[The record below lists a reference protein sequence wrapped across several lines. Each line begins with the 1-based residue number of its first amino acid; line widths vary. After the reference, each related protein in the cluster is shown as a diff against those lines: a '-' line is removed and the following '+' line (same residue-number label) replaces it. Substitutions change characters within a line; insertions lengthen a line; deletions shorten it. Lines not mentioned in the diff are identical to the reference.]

1 MLALAGPEKFLDD
14 PDAMKA
20 FTQAQQAFNEENFAE
35 AARLLE
41 KAYLI
46 EPKPELLY
54 PWAQAERNQGN
65 CDIAIDLYEQFLD
78 SGAKGEFADAA
89 KQNIERCREETG
101 AEADGGTVV
110 EDGAGDDGA
119 AEDVVEEQPKRARD
133 NKERKDDDP
142 KTRKWYA
149 DPTGGVL
156 FAVGLVGVGV
166 GGGLLGV
173 AMSTAKKA
181 PDADTNDDYVA
192 QRDRATAFRNG
203 GAAALAIGG
212 ALLVGAVIRYAVVAR
227 KQKKSATALRWDG
240 TSFSGRF

>member
-1 MLALAGPEKFLDD
+1 MEPESFLDD

-20 FTQAQQAFNEENFAE
+20 FTQAQKAFNEEDFAE

-65 CDIAIDLYEQFLD
+65 CDIAIALYEQFLD
-78 SGAKGEFADAA
+78 SGAKGQFADAA
-89 KQNIERCREETG
+89 RQNIERCREETG
-101 AEADGGTVV
+101 GDGGEDVDVGEVEEIV
-110 EDGAGDDGA
+110 EDDA
-119 AEDVVEEQPKRARD
+119 VEEERERPRA
-133 NKERKDDDP
+133 KEGKPTDDRKP
-142 KTRKWYA
+142 RKWYA
-149 DPTGGVL
+149 DPAGGVM

-173 AMSTAKKA
+173 ATSTADKA

-192 QRDRATAFRNG
+192 QRERATALRNG

-212 ALLVGAVIRYAVVAR
+212 ALLVGAVIRYALVAR
-227 KQKKSATALRWDG
+227 KQKESSTALRFDG
-240 TSFSGRF
+240 LTVSGRF